1 MTTLAELGN
10 VYCKLSGSLAYRAP
24 AEATQAAINPYVE
37 HVLEVFGP
45 NRMVWG
51 SDWPVIDLAN
61 GLSDWL
67 SVTAEIFGQ
76 LMQDELAVI
85 GANTAKNIFLDR

>member
-1 MTTLAELGN
+1 
-10 VYCKLSGSLAYRAP
+10 
-24 AEATQAAINPYVE
+24 
-37 HVLEVFGP
+37 
-45 NRMVWG
+45 MVWG
-51 SDWPVIDLAN
+51 SDWPVVDLAN
-61 GLSDWL
+61 GLPDWL